1 MARNQ
6 VSDDKG
12 KDQKYAAIFKSA
24 AVGIAVIDPDGS
36 LTEANPTFL
45 EDMNFTKDQILHQD
59 YADVFLGQRF
69 TELKETLVSIL
80 AGKSSQVNLE
90 VVFRSFPDDEAAF
103 KILRISVT
111 PIKSLVGD
119 EQMIM
124 LITEDVTEQKE
135 THQALI
141 ESEKLALTGRLA
153 ASLAHEINNPMQTAM
168 GCLGLAEEML
178 TEKEGDLHLYL
189 TMALDELKRGAR
201 IVKRLKD
208 LNRPVEKAEKAP
220 VNLKTLLSDIL
231 VLTQNQLQDRDIQ
244 AAFEPPESAAMILGS
259 KDLMHQVFLNLVM
272 NAIDAMPG
280 GGEILI
286 TLTPTTSPDGFEV
299 KVQDTGSGIE
309 AADLV
314 HVFDPF
320 FTTKE
325 DGIGLGLYICK
336 RIIQEHKGRIT
347 LKSVVDDGTEFTV
360 WLPALAI

>member
-1 MARNQ
+1 MAKRQPTKQNI
-6 VSDDKG
+6 KN
-12 KDQKYAAIFKSA
+12 QKYAALFESA
-24 AVGIAVIDPDGS
+24 TVGIAVIDPGGS
-36 LTEANPTFL
+36 LTEVNPTFL
-45 EDMNFTKDQILHQD
+45 ADMGFTREEILNQS
-59 YADVFLGQRF
+59 YAGVFEAEHF
-69 TELKETLVSIL
+69 AELKATLELIL
-80 AGKSSQVNLE
+80 AGKSRQVNLE
-90 VVFRSFPDDEAAF
+90 IIFHVGPDHEPGV
-103 KILRISVT
+103 KILKVSAAPVHNV
-111 PIKSLVGD
+111 KSDG
-119 EQMIM
+119 QMIM
-124 LITEDVTEQKE
+124 LITEDITEQKE
-135 THQALI
+135 IHQALI

-178 TEKEGDLHLYL
+178 TEKDGDLHLYL

-220 VNLKTLLSDIL
+220 INLKTLLADIL
-231 VLTQNQLQDRDIQ
+231 FLTKNQLQDRDIQ
-244 AAFEPPESAAMILGS
+244 ATFAPPESAAVILGS
-259 KDLMHQVFLNLVM
+259 KDLIQQVFLNLVM

-286 TLTPTTSPDGFEV
+286 TLTPTTSPAGFEI
-299 KVQDTGSGIE
+299 KIEDTGSGIKE
-309 AADLV
+309 ADLTYL
-314 HVFDPF
+314 FDPF

-347 LKSVVDDGTEFTV
+347 LKSVVNGGTVFTV